1 MVEEVDEF
9 EAGRIELGVLAE
21 NLRGLLGASDLKT
34 DRLIGEWWDH
44 FQPIDMELE
53 VRTEAWAPAG
63 YASDGHLSKALAT
76 FRGWVLQVLTNASD
90 ERS

>member
-1 MVEEVDEF
+1 MV
-9 EAGRIELGVLAE
+9 
-21 NLRGLLGASDLKT
+21 
-34 DRLIGEWWDH
+34 DH